1 MLTVCRFSLW
11 TRFGL
16 EEGMPRKLPFV
27 LFAVCTL
34 TVTPGMWAQNSRV
47 APKTVYSPFPG
58 FDKSAMDATADPC
71 VDFYQYACGNFSKL
85 HPVPA
90 DLSEFDEF
98 TNLREY
104 NTQVLHTILEDASAA
119 HAAPGTDQQKIGDYY
134 ASCMDTAAIEKRGL
148 AVLQPQLDAIAA
160 VTDKSE
166 LPSLIA
172 QMQKIE
178 VDAFFGIGSQQDFKD
193 ATKEIAVVDQGGL
206 GLPEKDYYLR
216 TDAKSAQTRAQ
227 YVQHL
232 TNVLK
237 LMGEPSGKAA
247 SDAKAVMDLEIALA
261 KVSMGVVDRRD
272 PSKVYHIVAVDDL
285 AAQAPVLKLNEI
297 LTETGVP
304 PVSSLNVASP
314 DFFKGLQGI
323 IEHTDLDTI
332 KTYLRIRLVD
342 SEAMRLPKAFD
353 EEHFNFYGR
362 QLEGTP
368 EQEDRSK
375 RCVDATDQSLGEILG
390 KSYVAQ
396 YFAGDSKAKTVELVK
411 DIEASMD
418 RDLDQLDWMSPETKV
433 KAKQKLHL
441 VANKIGYPEKW
452 RDYSTLTIQRNEAMG
467 NSLRTRE
474 FDMAYQ
480 LGKIGKPVNRDEWDM
495 TPPTVNAYYDPS
507 MNDINFPA
515 GILQPAFYDK
525 NAGDDTN
532 YGHIGAVVGH
542 ELTHG
547 FDDEGRQFDGKGN
560 LVDWWTEAD
569 AKRFDQHAD
578 CLVKQYDAIPAVD
591 DLHVNGKLTLGEN
604 TADNGGLRLAF
615 MAFMAQTAAGQANQK
630 PDGLTPVQ
638 HLFVGW
644 AQNWCSTMRPEL
656 IRMRVQTD
664 PHSPDR
670 IRANAVVM
678 NMPEFGQAFGCKR
691 GQPMYPVKMCRVW

>member
-1 MLTVCRFSLW
+1 M
-11 TRFGL
+11 TRG
-16 EEGMPRKLPFV
+16 RLPFV
-27 LFAVCTL
+27 LLAICTL
-34 TVTPGMWAQNSRV
+34 TGTQILRAQDSKAAQN
-47 APKTVYSPFPG
+47 KVYSPLPG
-58 FDKSAMDATADPC
+58 FDKTAMDTAANPC
-71 VDFYQYACGNFSKL
+71 VDFYQFACGNFSKL
-85 HPVPA
+85 HPIPP

-104 NTQVLHTILEDASAA
+104 NNQVLHKILENASAA
-119 HAAPGTDQQKIGDYY
+119 HAVQGSDQQKIGDYY
-134 ASCMDTAAIEKRGL
+134 ASCMDTGLIEKRGL
-148 AVLQPQLDAIAA
+148 SVLQPQLDAIAA
-160 VTDKSE
+160 IKDKSD
-166 LPSLIA
+166 LPALIA

-178 VDAFFGIGSQQDFKD
+178 VDAFFNLGSQQDFKD
-193 ATKEIAVVDQGGL
+193 ATKEIAVADQGGL

-216 TDAKSAQTRAQ
+216 TDAKSVTTREQ

-232 TNVLK
+232 TNLLK
-237 LMGEPSGKAA
+237 LLGEPSAKAD
-247 SDAKAVMDLEIALA
+247 SDAKAVMNLETSLA
-261 KVSMGVVDRRD
+261 KNSMGIVDRRD
-272 PSKVYHIVAVDDL
+272 PNKVYHLMPVDEF
-285 AAQAPVLKLNEI
+285 AAEAPGLMLKQVI
-297 LTETGVP
+297 TQTGVP
-304 PVSSLNVASP
+304 PVQSLNVATP
-314 DFFKGLQGI
+314 DFFKGLQAI
-323 IEHTDLDTI
+323 VQQTDLDTI

-353 EEHFNFYGR
+353 DEHFNFYGR
-362 QLEGTP
+362 QLQGTP
-368 EQEDRSK
+368 QQEERSK
-375 RCVDATDQSLGEILG
+375 RCVNATDQSLGEILG
-390 KSYVAQ
+390 KFYVAE
-396 YFAGDSKAKTVELVK
+396 YFAGDSKARTLQLVK
-411 DIEASMD
+411 EIEASMD
-418 RDLDQLDWMSPETKV
+418 RDLDQIDWMSPETKT
-433 KAKQKLHL
+433 KAKQKLQM
-441 VANKIGYPEKW
+441 VANKIGYPNKW
-452 RDYSTLTIQRNEAMG
+452 RDYSTLTIQRDEPMG
-467 NSLRTRE
+467 NSLRARE

-525 NAGDDTN
+525 RAGDDTN

-547 FDDEGRQFDGKGN
+547 FDDQGRQFDGKGN

-569 AKRFDQHAD
+569 GKRFQDRAD
-578 CLVKQYDAIPAVD
+578 CLVKQYDAIPAID

-615 MAFMAQTAAGQANQK
+615 MAFMAQATAANGNSGQPNLNQK
-630 PDGLTPVQ
+630 QDGLTPVQ

-678 NMPEFGQAFGCKR
+678 NMQEFGEAFSCKR
-691 GQPMYPVKMCRVW
+691 GQPMYPAKMCRVW

>member
-1 MLTVCRFSLW
+1 M
-11 TRFGL
+11 TRG
-16 EEGMPRKLPFV
+16 RLPFV
-27 LFAVCTL
+27 LLAICTL
-34 TVTPGMWAQNSRV
+34 TGTQLLRAQDSKAAQN
-47 APKTVYSPFPG
+47 KVYSPLPG
-58 FDKSAMDATADPC
+58 FDKTAMDTAANPC
-71 VDFYQYACGNFSKL
+71 VDFYQFACGNFSKL
-85 HPVPA
+85 HPIPP

-104 NTQVLHTILEDASAA
+104 NNQVLHKILENASAA
-119 HAAPGTDQQKIGDYY
+119 HAVQGSDQQKIGDYY
-134 ASCMDTAAIEKRGL
+134 ASCMDTGLIEKRGL
-148 AVLQPQLDAIAA
+148 SVLQPQLDAIAA
-160 VTDKSE
+160 IKDKSD
-166 LPSLIA
+166 LPALIA

-178 VDAFFGIGSQQDFKD
+178 VDAFFNLGSQQDFKD
-193 ATKEIAVVDQGGL
+193 ATKEIAVADQGGL

-216 TDAKSAQTRAQ
+216 TDAKSVTTREQ

-232 TNVLK
+232 TNLLK
-237 LMGEPSGKAA
+237 LLGEPSAKAD
-247 SDAKAVMDLEIALA
+247 SDAKAVMNLETSLA
-261 KVSMGVVDRRD
+261 KNSMGIVDRRD
-272 PSKVYHIVAVDDL
+272 PNKVYHLMPVDEF
-285 AAQAPVLKLNEI
+285 AAEAPGLMLKQVI
-297 LTETGVP
+297 TQTGVP
-304 PVSSLNVASP
+304 PVQSLNVATP
-314 DFFKGLQGI
+314 DFFKGLQAI
-323 IEHTDLDTI
+323 VQQTDLDTI

-353 EEHFNFYGR
+353 DEHFNFYGR
-362 QLEGTP
+362 QLQGTP
-368 EQEDRSK
+368 QQEERSK
-375 RCVDATDQSLGEILG
+375 RCVNATDQSLGEILG
-390 KSYVAQ
+390 KFYVAE
-396 YFAGDSKAKTVELVK
+396 YFAGDSKARTLQLVK
-411 DIEASMD
+411 EIEASMD
-418 RDLDQLDWMSPETKV
+418 RDLDQIDWMSPETKT
-433 KAKQKLHL
+433 KAKQKLQM
-441 VANKIGYPEKW
+441 VANKIGYPNKW
-452 RDYSTLTIQRNEAMG
+452 RDYSTLTIQRDEPMG
-467 NSLRTRE
+467 NSLRARE

-525 NAGDDTN
+525 TAGDDTN

-547 FDDEGRQFDGKGN
+547 FDDQGRQFDGKGN

-569 AKRFDQHAD
+569 GKRFQDRAD
-578 CLVKQYDAIPAVD
+578 CLVKQYDAIPAID

-615 MAFMAQTAAGQANQK
+615 MAFMAQATAANGNSGQPNLNQK
-630 PDGLTPVQ
+630 QDGLTPVQ

-678 NMPEFGQAFGCKR
+678 NMQEFGEAFSCKR
-691 GQPMYPVKMCRVW
+691 GQPMYPAKMCRVW

>member
-1 MLTVCRFSLW
+1 MTPGR
-11 TRFGL
+11 
-16 EEGMPRKLPFV
+16 LPFV
-27 LFAVCTL
+27 LLALFTL
-34 TVTPGMWAQNSRV
+34 TGTQALRAQNSK
-47 APKTVYSPFPG
+47 AAENKVYSPLPG
-58 FDKSAMDATADPC
+58 FDRSAMNTTADPC
-71 VDFYQYACGNFSKL
+71 VDFYQFACGNFSKL
-85 HPVPA
+85 HPVPP

-104 NTQVLHTILEDASAA
+104 NTQVLHKILENTAAA
-119 HAAPGTDQQKIGDYY
+119 HPAQGSDPQKIGDYY
-134 ASCMDTAAIEKRGL
+134 ASCMDTALIEKKGL
-148 AVLQPQLDAIAA
+148 SVLQSQLDAIAA
-160 VTDKSE
+160 LQDKSE
-166 LPSLIA
+166 LPALIA

-178 VDAFFGIGSQQDFKD
+178 IDAFFNVGSQQDFKD

-216 TDAKSAQTRAQ
+216 TDAKSVTTREQ

-232 TNVLK
+232 TNLLK
-237 LMGEPSGKAA
+237 LLGEPSAKAE
-247 SDAKAVMDLEIALA
+247 SDSKAVMDLETSLA
-261 KVSMGVVDRRD
+261 KNSMGVVDRRD
-272 PSKVYHIVAVDDL
+272 PNKVYHLMPVEEFAGEAPDL
-285 AAQAPVLKLNEI
+285 MLKQVL
-297 LTETGVP
+297 TQSGVP
-304 PVSSLNVASP
+304 PVQSLNVATP
-314 DFFKGLQGI
+314 DFFKGLQAI
-323 IEHTDLDTI
+323 VQRTDLDTI

-353 EEHFNFYGR
+353 DEHFNFYGR

-368 EQEDRSK
+368 QQEERSK
-375 RCVDATDQSLGEILG
+375 RCVNATDQSLGEILG
-390 KSYVAQ
+390 KSYVAE
-396 YFAGDSKAKTVELVK
+396 YFAGDSKAKTLQLVK
-411 DIEASMD
+411 EIEASMD
-418 RDLDQLDWMSPETKV
+418 RDLDQIDWMSPETKT
-433 KAKQKLHL
+433 KAKDKLQM
-441 VANKIGYPEKW
+441 VANKIGYPNKW
-452 RDYSTLTIQRNEAMG
+452 RDYSSLTIRRDEPMG
-467 NSLRTRE
+467 NSLRTRA

-525 NAGDDTN
+525 SAGDDTN

-569 AKRFDQHAD
+569 GKRFQERAD

-615 MAFMAQTAAGQANQK
+615 MAFMAEAAATNGNSGQPNLNQK
-630 PDGLTPVQ
+630 QDGLTPVQ

-678 NMPEFGQAFGCKR
+678 NMQEFGQAFGCKR

>member
-1 MLTVCRFSLW
+1 M
-11 TRFGL
+11 TRGRL
-16 EEGMPRKLPFV
+16 LFV
-27 LFAVCTL
+27 LLAICTL
-34 TVTPGMWAQNSRV
+34 TVTPELWAQDS
-47 APKTVYSPFPG
+47 KTAQSKVYSPLPG
-58 FDKSAMDATADPC
+58 FDKSAMDTTANPC
-71 VDFYQYACGNFSKL
+71 VDFYQFACGNFSKL
-85 HPVPA
+85 HPVPP
-90 DLSEFDEF
+90 DLPEFDEF

-104 NTQVLHTILEDASAA
+104 NTQVLHKILENASAA
-119 HAAPGTDQQKIGDYY
+119 HAPQGSDQQKIGDYY
-134 ASCMDTAAIEKRGL
+134 ASCMDTGLIEKRGL
-148 AVLQPQLDAIAA
+148 SELQPQLDAIA
-160 VTDKSE
+160 VLKDKSE

-178 VDAFFGIGSQQDFKD
+178 VDAFFGVGSQQDFKD
-193 ATKEIAVVDQGGL
+193 ATKEIAVLDQGGL

-216 TDAKSAQTRAQ
+216 TDPKSAQTRDQ
-227 YVQHL
+227 YVHHL
-232 TNVLK
+232 MNVLK
-237 LMGEPSGKAA
+237 LMGEPPTKAE
-247 SDAKAVMDLEIALA
+247 SDAKAVMALETSLA
-261 KVSMGVVDRRD
+261 KNSMSVVDRRD
-272 PSKVYHIVAVDDL
+272 PNKVYHVMAVDEL
-285 AAQAPVLKLNEI
+285 AAEVPVLKVKEV
-297 LTETGVP
+297 LTESGVP
-304 PVSSLNVASP
+304 PVQSLNDASP
-314 DFFKGLQGI
+314 DFFKGLQTI
-323 IEHTDLDTI
+323 VQQTDLDTI

-353 EEHFNFYGR
+353 DEHFNFYGR

-368 EQEDRSK
+368 QQEERSK
-375 RCVDATDQSLGEILG
+375 RCVNATDQSLGEILG
-390 KSYVAQ
+390 KSYVAE
-396 YFAGDSKAKTVELVK
+396 YFGGDSKARTVQLVK
-411 DIEASMD
+411 EIEGSMD
-418 RDLDQLDWMSPETKV
+418 HDLDQIDWMSPETKV
-433 KAKQKLHL
+433 KAKEKLQL
-441 VANKIGYPEKW
+441 VANKIGYPNKW
-452 RDYSTLTIQRNEAMG
+452 RDYSTLTIQRDQPMG

-525 NAGDDTN
+525 AAGDDTN

-569 AKRFDQHAD
+569 GKRFQGHAD

-615 MAFMAQTAAGQANQK
+615 MAFMAQAALGDVTRGHANLNQK
-630 PDGLTPVQ
+630 IEGLTPVQ

-678 NMPEFGQAFGCKR
+678 NMQEFGQAFGCKR